1 MRKQKTGSKV
11 QRPRKIAISNQKG
24 IALVMI
30 LILSTIALAIMAG
43 LIYMVTVGTEIS
55 GVQKRYQSAREAGK
69 SGAEIAYQVIGARG
83 NPYISSF
90 PITFSD
96 TSLDCLTAK
105 LNTESYPSVTNWTT
119 KCGDYDKATEME
131 IIPGDSGTYDFIFD
145 LGGSPYPT
153 YRVYTKIINTV
164 EGNSGGDEGL
174 ISKGVIASGSG
185 EIMVVSRPYLYT
197 IEVDAENR
205 DNPLERSKWSILYKY

>member
-1 MRKQKTGSKV
+1 MKKPKAKNIFFHLYSE
-11 QRPRKIAISNQKG
+11 KG

-30 LILSTIALAIMAG
+30 LILAAIALTIMAG
-43 LIYMVTVGTEIS
+43 LIYMVTVGTQIS

-90 PITFSD
+90 TINFSD
-96 TSLDCLTAK
+96 PTYTCLAAK
-105 LNTESYPSVTNWTT
+105 LNTESYPSTTNWTSG
-119 KCGDYDKATEME
+119 CGDYTKATEME
-131 IIPGDSGTYDFIFD
+131 IIPGDSGTYDFTFD

-153 YRVYTKIINTV
+153 YRVYAKIISTV
-164 EGNSGGDEGL
+164 EGNSGADEGL
-174 ISKGVIASGSG
+174 VAKGVVASGSG
-185 EIMVVSRPYLYT
+185 EVTVVSKPYLYT

-205 DNPLERSKWSILYKY
+205 DNALERSKWSILYQY